1 MNLSEK
7 EKDKLKE
14 EILNAL
20 LRLGS
25 DVDSNILDDIDKD
38 FGGSSGKVNKKV
50 AEHPKLDELKR
61 FYEEYMN
68 EIDEKNDHIDWEKII
83 NLRIKIW
90 KCI

>member
-38 FGGSSGKVNKKV
+38 FGGSS
-50 AEHPKLDELKR
+50 R
-61 FYEEYMN
+61 
-68 EIDEKNDHIDWEKII
+68 
-83 NLRIKIW
+83 
-90 KCI
+90 